1 MNTVR
6 ARVLSLRV
14 KPWPDPKHA
23 KSGRGRAAAGR
34 QGVSLAEDQFS
45 SSDEIYCHSEIFLI
59 RIKQN
64 YLVEYSQLYIYC
76 TSVTTYQHTFKSS
89 YN

>member
-6 ARVLSLRV
+6 AGVLSLRV
-14 KPWPDPKHA
+14 KPWPNLRHA
-23 KSGRGRAAAGR
+23 KPGRGRAAAGR

-45 SSDEIYCHSEIFLI
+45 SFDEIYCHSEIFLI

-64 YLVEYSQLYIYC
+64 YRVEYSQLYIYC
-76 TSVTTYQHTFKSS
+76 TTVTAYQHTIKSS